1 MAKYTEHYQLHQWEP
16 EDPFLRTDFNEDLN
30 KVDQALSQLASEKYG
45 EDKKAYVC
53 GSYIGDGGT
62 GMQDI
67 ALSFQPTLLYLYNC
81 DPDDNQYTSVFTV
94 GTQEVQ
100 CAFERSGGI
109 WLRDGVFYTT
119 PSGFQINGGAF
130 AKGNGF
136 NTEGITYRYI
146 AFR

>member
-1 MAKYTEHYQLHQWEP
+1 MAGYTEHYQLHQWEP
-16 EDPFLRTDFNEDLN
+16 EDPFLRADFNEDLS
-30 KVDQALSQLASEKYG
+30 KVDKALFQLASEKYG
-45 EDKKAYVC
+45 ADKKGYVC

-67 ALSFQPTLLYLYNC
+67 ALSFQPGLLYLFNC
-81 DPDDNQYTSVFTV
+81 DPKDDQYIYIFTL

-100 CAFERSGGI
+100 CVFERSGRI

-119 PSGFQINGGAF
+119 PSGFQINGDAL
-130 AKGNGF
+130 AKGYGF
-136 NTEGITYRYI
+136 NTEGVTYRYI